1 MDSSKTLNSVSFHC
15 NGAHFIPFMASF
27 EKRQLNL
34 MLWLWALE
42 QKEPFFFL
50 PQKAQ
55 STVQGGRRLSQR
67 YSRENALGER
77 NTGAVGEQS
86 RALGRGVREQGCFRK
101 RKWRV
106 QRHQGIESHL
116 GF

>member
-1 MDSSKTLNSVSFHC
+1 MMFTTANYQRNANQNYNEISPHTSQNDYHKTKNTQIKNTGEGV
-15 NGAHFIPFMASF
+15 
-27 EKRQLNL
+27 EKR
-34 MLWLWALE
+34 
-42 QKEPFFFL
+42 EPF
-50 PQKAQ
+50 
-55 STVQGGRRLSQR
+55 
-67 YSRENALGER
+67 Y
-77 NTGAVGEQS
+77 TGAVGEQS